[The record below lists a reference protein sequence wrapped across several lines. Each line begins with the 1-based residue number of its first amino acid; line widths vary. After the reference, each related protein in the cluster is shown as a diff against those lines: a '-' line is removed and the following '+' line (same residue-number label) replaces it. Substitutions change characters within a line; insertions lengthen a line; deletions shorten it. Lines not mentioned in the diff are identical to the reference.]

1 MAAQR
6 LPLSVSGRLPVAG
19 AFASLAQE
27 IDVRLAAVR
36 PGPKLGRSQLLEF
49 LESEEARASQR
60 NSSS

>member
-1 MAAQR
+1 
-6 LPLSVSGRLPVAG
+6 
-19 AFASLAQE
+19 
-27 IDVRLAAVR
+27 VRLAAVR